1 MQLSALQRLLSASQR
16 SCLWGYTGRA
26 TLATQAGG
34 QLYSE
39 QQRAHEGEDW
49 IHIRGMRFHGR
60 HGVLPEETSLG
71 QPFVADASLLV
82 DVRQAGDSDRLEHT
96 VNYAEVYSDIRSVV
110 EGPPLQLLEAVAH
123 RGADLVLRRHP
134 RVRAVRLGVRKL
146 CIPGLHSVV
155 DSVGVEVMRRRHPG

>member
-26 TLATQAGG
+26 TLATQVRPSSPSVTPTKDPFPQGAPALGRAWHVRTRGGHRGFVRLCQAGG

-60 HGVLPEETSLG
+60 HGVLPEVSFWTVRHTS
-71 QPFVADASLLV
+71 AEA
-82 DVRQAGDSDRLEHT
+82 
-96 VNYAEVYSDIRSVV
+96 YA
-110 EGPPLQLLEAVAH
+110 P
-123 RGADLVLRRHP
+123 VLR
-134 RVRAVRLGVRKL
+134 ASSM
-146 CIPGLHSVV
+146 C
-155 DSVGVEVMRRRHPG
+155 VGCTR